1 MITSALLAAASATVP
16 ATPEWSPTVAIIIS
30 ASSVLALLFTL
41 RIEKPQVG
49 PKLPG
54 LPLSIPAFIGAMAF
68 GHVLGIGIVLG
79 LTNIGRL

>member
-1 MITSALLAAASATVP
+1 MITSALLAAATTVP
-16 ATPEWSPTVAIIIS
+16 TTPEWSPTVAIIIS
-30 ASSVLALLFTL
+30 AASVVSLLFAL
-41 RIEKPQVG
+41 RIEKPNVG

-68 GHVLGIGIVLG
+68 GHILGIGIVLG